1 MLVGN
6 VKYAL
11 ALAPIEL
18 LGAKLNPTHKATPLD
33 VVAVTPSFDLPVV
46 VLPAVVERVY
56 LEPIK
61 LTAGVPAVN

>member
-6 VKYAL
+6 VNSPL

-18 LGAKLNPTHKATPLD
+18 LGCEEKPTCNATPLD
-33 VVAVTPSFDLPVV
+33 VVAVTPSFDLPLT

>member
-6 VKYAL
+6 VKKAL
-11 ALAPIEL
+11 ALAPISL
-18 LGAKLNPTHKATPLD
+18 LGSKLNPTHKATPEL

-56 LEPIK
+56 LLPIK

>member
-6 VKYAL
+6 VKYPL
-11 ALAPIEL
+11 AKAPIEL
-18 LGAKLNPTHKATPLD
+18 LGCEANPTFKATPLE
-33 VVAVTPSFDLPVV
+33 VVAVTPSFDLPLT

-56 LEPIK
+56 LLPMK